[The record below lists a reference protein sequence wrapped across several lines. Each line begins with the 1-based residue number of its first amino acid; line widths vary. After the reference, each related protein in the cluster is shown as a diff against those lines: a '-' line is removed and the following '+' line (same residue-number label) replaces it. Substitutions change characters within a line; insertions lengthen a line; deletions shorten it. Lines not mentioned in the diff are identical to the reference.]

1 VPGRVR
7 QVERLERVARL
18 GDVRHPAGPEGAPVV
33 TIAVATNEVP
43 ALPDVYDSDRFDPPV
58 GDLRVEV
65 FVGERDLLVRRA
77 RTCQDYQTVDA
88 DWRSRCEV
96 VGPRRG
102 VDGGQAVPG
111 LRRQDLVKLAQRGKC
126 RAFDTLNGRVTV
138 RYLAT
143 GASTNGEFGVYRW
156 DMGAEPT
163 GPTPHFHKTVSES
176 FFVLSGTVRLFNGER
191 WIDATAGDFLFVPE
205 GGIHAF
211 RNESGKPASMLLLFA
226 PGAPREPYFE
236 FLDAVGRSSRQ
247 LTQEEWTAFY
257 REHDTYWV

>member
-1 VPGRVR
+1 VISAEFR
-7 QVERLERVARL
+7 
-18 GDVRHPAGPEGAPVV
+18 PAG
-33 TIAVATNEVP
+33 
-43 ALPDVYDSDRFDPPV
+43 
-58 GDLRVEV
+58 
-65 FVGERDLLVRRA
+65 
-77 RTCQDYQTVDA
+77 
-88 DWRSRCEV
+88 
-96 VGPRRG
+96 
-102 VDGGQAVPG
+102 QAAELITTSG
-111 LRRQDLVKLAQRGKC
+111 
-126 RAFDTLNGRVTV
+126 VTV

-143 GASTNGEFGVYRW
+143 GASTNGEFGLYRW

-247 LTQEEWTAFY
+247 LTEEEWTAFY